1 MEHEV
6 VTHQVGVLFELE
18 RNINDLQR
26 DLMDCLMDVKGFTV
40 PKGRKCLEEVMSWY
54 LERSDKPGVPEHERI
69 EARKNHRYLSRVY
82 KDYVRDTEGTVSRE
96 IAMEA
101 LSLAA
106 PGAVAKA
113 KVDAYLAGAK
123 IAGSNVH
130 SFLKERIHSA
140 EIQQIG
146 KGFSNRHNQNHF
158 Q

>member
-6 VTHQVGVLFELE
+6 VTHQVGVNFELE

-26 DLMDCLMDVKGFTV
+26 DLMDCLMDVKNFTV

-54 LERSDKPGVPEHERI
+54 LERSDKPGVPEYERV

-82 KDYVRDTEGTVSRE
+82 QDYVRDTEGMVSRE
-96 IAMEA
+96 IALEA

-113 KVDAYLAGAK
+113 RVDAYLAGAK
-123 IAGSNVH
+123 VAGSNVH
-130 SFLKERIHSA
+130 SYLKERIYSA
-140 EIQQIG
+140 DIPQMG
-146 KGFSNRHNQNHF
+146 KGSVTIIQ
-158 Q
+158 